1 MKISEYLGVR
11 DNNAFSMLVIAGFSA
26 ILMGG
31 VFLIASILMLNS
43 LGISVVGQLGATG
56 PYGNNTPVMN
66 TTYNSIMVSVS
77 QSMIIS
83 GVSLIIVGVAVIIA
97 VLFGMVGGSG
107 TGGRR

>member
-1 MKISEYLGVR
+1 MKISEYIGLR
-11 DNNAFSMLVIAGFSA
+11 DNKAFSMLIITGFSA
-26 ILMGG
+26 ILIGA
-31 VFLIASILMLNS
+31 VFLIVSILMINS
-43 LGISVVGQLGATG
+43 LGSVVVGQVAATG
-56 PYGNNTPVMN
+56 PGGNNTPVMN
-66 TTYNSIMVSVS
+66 TTYNSIMVSIS